1 MENVPHKG
9 LDFLGKFNH
18 PNLVPCLLG
27 DDLACIAFIISL
39 SGKGINF
46 FQRSNIIISIN
57 FLVHKMAHTNMN
69 SMSKTYLQYD
79 LLYILFLRIQKLIH
93 QENLYTS
100 RQVFHSQLSHL

>member
-1 MENVPHKG
+1 
-9 LDFLGKFNH
+9 
-18 PNLVPCLLG
+18 
-27 DDLACIAFIISL
+27 
-39 SGKGINF
+39 
-46 FQRSNIIISIN
+46 
-57 FLVHKMAHTNMN
+57 MN

>member
-9 LDFLGKFNH
+9 LDFLGKFNL

-27 DDLACIAFIISL
+27 DDLGCIAFIISL
-39 SGKGINF
+39 SGKGINI
-46 FQRSNIIISIN
+46 FQRSNIISIN
-57 FLVHKMAHTNMN
+57 YLVHKIAHTYMN